1 MLQTSLNV
9 GDAFDDDDD
18 GDCYVVVVVEKVVA
32 EVVAVVVG
40 LVVLVTTHSV
50 PFVTACFQRAV
61 NELIFIF
68 NGALA

>member
-1 MLQTSLNV
+1 
-9 GDAFDDDDD
+9 
-18 GDCYVVVVVEKVVA
+18 VVVVVEKVVA